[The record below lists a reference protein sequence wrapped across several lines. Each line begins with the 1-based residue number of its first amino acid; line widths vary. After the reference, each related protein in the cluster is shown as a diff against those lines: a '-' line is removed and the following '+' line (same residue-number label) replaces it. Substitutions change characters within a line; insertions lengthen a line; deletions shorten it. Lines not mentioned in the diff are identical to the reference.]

1 MALKLEVRV
10 GKRRT
15 IVIPKE
21 VAEKLGISEGTRLEL
36 EVRGESI
43 VLRPIPDAVYLSL
56 YGKKYARVSLEGLE
70 ETSVEEQEKYIGR
83 D

>member
-21 VAEKLGISEGTRLEL
+21 VAEKLGIDEGTKLEL

-56 YGKKYARVSLEGLE
+56 YGKKYARLSLEELE
-70 ETSVEEQEKYIGR
+70 ETSVEEQEKYISR